1 MVLGQGGMPER
12 DGISRMPSF
21 AITARERRFSATVN
35 ATISGARNCSK
46 PTLSAAR
53 AASAA

>member
-1 MVLGQGGMPER
+1 MVLGKAGCRNGT
-12 DGISRMPSF
+12 GSSRMPSF
-21 AITARERRFSATVN
+21 AITARERRFSTTVN

>member
-1 MVLGQGGMPER
+1 MVLGKAGCRNGT
-12 DGISRMPSF
+12 GSSRMPSF